1 MRITINCKGCGKK
14 MKTSTVYDMVICE
27 ACGVETEIEK
37 DNPCKGCKDYFSGV
51 GTGFCL
57 NPAPWN

>member
-1 MRITINCKGCGKK
+1 MRITIKCKGCGHEI
-14 MKTSTVYDMVICE
+14 KTSTVYDMVICE
-27 ACGVETEIEK
+27 GCGTETEIEK